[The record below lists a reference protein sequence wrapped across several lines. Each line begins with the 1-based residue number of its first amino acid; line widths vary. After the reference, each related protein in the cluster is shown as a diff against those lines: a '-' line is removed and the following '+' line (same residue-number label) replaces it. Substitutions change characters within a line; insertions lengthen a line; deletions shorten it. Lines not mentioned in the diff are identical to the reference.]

1 MYEIMLR
8 GLLAIVNDM
17 ANDKA
22 VDFNAWLR
30 HAITIASTNATYG
43 RLLKCGGRELER
55 NVALLL
61 ANIVPWLIA
70 PETWNAW
77 KVLCAA
83 FKDYFDLRGYE
94 DGS

>member
-1 MYEIMLR
+1 
-8 GLLAIVNDM
+8 
-17 ANDKA
+17 
-22 VDFNAWLR
+22 
-30 HAITIASTNATYG
+30 
-43 RLLKCGGRELER
+43 LLKCGGRELER
-55 NVALLL
+55 NVVLLL

-83 FKDYFDLRGYE
+83 FKYYFDLRGHE

>member
-1 MYEIMLR
+1 LKTHSGEFIDLQ
-8 GLLAIVNDM
+8 LAI
-17 ANDKA
+17 
-22 VDFNAWLR
+22 
-30 HAITIASTNATYG
+30 G
-43 RLLKCGGRELER
+43 LLKCGGRELER

-70 PETWNAW
+70 PETWDAW

-83 FKDYFDLRGYE
+83 FKDYFDLRGHE